1 MPSFSRADNKL
12 DKDFFKELQE
22 KCAYLG
28 ISLSEKEFK
37 RDPDKYLAAAREY
50 DGRVKSYL
58 FDNRE
63 RMQEL
68 QNKFAAEDN
77 MPAFMAMGKARQTLI
92 SELHRQMLAEK
103 TAQAGLNAANDKE
116 IRQMATAMAAY
127 THENKNADEF
137 IRTAGEKSQPAA
149 AKAEKD
155 IPSQTD
161 GKNEKARRIA
171 RAFATYKDRQNDR
184 LLLQENAKALTK
196 KANFDY
202 LMITLNELGLKGE
215 EANRFRMELRRY
227 NGSLGDFLNNYG
239 GQEIAAPQKE
249 TAPAETARPTKE
261 TVTPTI
267 STADLKQ
274 KEELAKKTAAEQK
287 AKEEL
292 AKKAAAEKQAKEE
305 LAKKA
310 AAEKQAKEELAKKAA
325 AEQKA
330 KEELAK
336 KAAAEKKTKA
346 EQRQKDK
353 QDAQK
358 AKQAAKEAQKA
369 AKEKKKALAKKEK
382 ERKIAEKQARKA
394 ELKRIKEEEKARRK
408 LAKEKKKAAAA
419 QKKAAK
425 AAEKRAKLQQK
436 AEAKRLKKEQRQM
449 KRKARL
455 DKIKKAIAGAFVFRK
470 KEKNPKIIALKP
482 RYKKRN
488 LFQRLFGRKN
498 RRQDERIAGDNIEL
512 SIDNPE
518 RQREIAE
525 KKAKIIAFKQKVRE
539 KGRKTMK
546 YAAVAL
552 PLAGMT
558 YFGFSK
564 LQEVKPAFDFDKIT
578 ATFGKYDLP
587 NDVVE
592 KAGTYYNEARAGLL
606 DYDLAS
612 FDADFSWW
620 GASDTIPIDESD
632 YKQRVPFIQNDKL
645 HNVPNA
651 DFFNYC
657 FAQTNE
663 TFGGKYGITESVYKD
678 FVRENRALVNL
689 YKIGSYKNM
698 SYDEARI
705 IAKASYFDKYGI
717 GYIQN
722 ASMASYLY
730 YTLIKNDCDNGS
742 AISSAAGA
750 ILDFYDVNG
759 KSLPAE
765 QRTAL
770 ENIYVGANAS
780 PRDWGQLIAAVNAT
794 SVSQDDESKL
804 FAALQQSQFDM
815 VVPYEDMNNQ
825 KYIEQTVINA
835 RYAYTPTFDLPA
847 RIPEPSAIFGFADK
861 DVLTDFFTAPTLSEQ
876 EREAKLMEEQKQKDL
891 ETFSKIY
898 AQCSFE
904 NVVKLSYGQKR
915 EAFNDANRVLARQG
929 VRYNINRRL
938 YCAGM
943 SMASFCEAYEIFKA
957 QNPNSVVGDAIKGI
971 IDKCSMNAHSS
982 TGMRDV
988 FKKHSSRIVSTKNLT
1003 TDVEDYMKKHPHAII
1018 HAGFRRNSAGNQHY
1032 NTIFPAFNEMSGDAY
1047 TYCAYNNN
1055 HWGNENTFSRVLGDK
1070 RRARYGKSGWFVDVT
1085 AWIDDEAERR
1095 ITRELQKR
1103 EEIRNRKAL
1112 EEAEKSV
1119 QLSSIQAQEKSWL
1132 EVLQNRFSR

>member
-1 MPSFSRADNKL
+1 MPSFSRTDNKL

-22 KCAYLG
+22 KCAFLG

-37 RDPDKYLAAAREY
+37 RSPDKYLAAVQEY

-127 THENKNADEF
+127 THENKNADEL

-171 RAFATYKDRQNDR
+171 KAFATYKDRQNGR

-249 TAPAETARPTKE
+249 TAPAETARPAKE
-261 TVTPTI
+261 TVTQTI

-325 AEQKA
+325 AEKQA
-330 KEELAK
+330 KEELVK
-336 KAAAEKKTKA
+336 KAAAEQKAKA
-346 EQRQKDK
+346 EQRQRDK

-358 AKQAAKEAQKA
+358 AKQA

-382 ERKIAEKQARKA
+382 EKKIAEKQAHKA

-419 QKKAAK
+419 QEKAAK
-425 AAEKRAKLQQK
+425 AAEKQAKLQQK
-436 AEAKRLKKEQRQM
+436 AEAKRLKKEQQQM

-482 RYKKRN
+482 RYKKRS

-587 NDVVE
+587 NDVMA
-592 KAGTYYNEARAGLL
+592 KAGEYYNEARQGLL

-620 GASDTIPIDESD
+620 SANDTIPIDESD
-632 YKQRVPFIQNDKL
+632 YKQRIPFIQNDKL

-657 FAQTNE
+657 FTQTNE
-663 TFGGKYGITESVYKD
+663 AFGGKYGITESVYKD

-730 YTLIKNDCDNGS
+730 YTLVKNDCDNGS
-742 AISSAAGA
+742 AVSSLAGA
-750 ILDFYDVNG
+750 VLDFYDTDG
-759 KSLPAE
+759 RALPE
-765 QRTAL
+765 KQRNAL
-770 ENIYVGANAS
+770 ENLVVSAEPDAK
-780 PRDWGQLIAAVNAT
+780 DWNQLIAAINAT
-794 SVSQDDESKL
+794 TSSQGEESKL
-804 FAALQQSQFDM
+804 FAALQKSQFTIGI
-815 VVPYEDMNNQ
+815 PYLDLKADQQGYMQQIVANS
-825 KYIEQTVINA
+825 
-835 RYAYTPTFDLPA
+835 RYTYEPTFDLPA
-847 RIPEPSAIFGFADK
+847 ETPAPSAVWGFADK
-861 DVLTDFFTAPTLSEQ
+861 DVLSDFFTAAPLTDK

-957 QNPNSVVGDAIKGI
+957 QNPNSVVGEAIKGI

-1003 TDVEDYMKKHPHAII
+1003 ADVEEYMEQNPHAII
-1018 HAGFRRNSAGNQHY
+1018 HAGFRRNAAGNQHY

-1055 HWGNENTFSRVLGDK
+1055 HWGNENTFSRVIGDR
-1070 RRARYGKSGWFVDVT
+1070 RRAHYGKSGWFIDVT
-1085 AWIDDEAERR
+1085 AWINDEAERR

-1103 EEIRNRKAL
+1103 EELRMELESKEAL
-1112 EEAEKSV
+1112 AESPV
-1119 QLSSIQAQEKSWL
+1119 QQHVDTWATI
-1132 EVLQNRFSR
+1132 LQNKFFGRN

>member
-1 MPSFSRADNKL
+1 MPSFSRTDNKL

-22 KCAYLG
+22 KCAFLG
-28 ISLSEKEFK
+28 ISLSEKEF
-37 RDPDKYLAAAREY
+37 RRSPDKYLAAVQEY

-127 THENKNADEF
+127 THENKNADEL

-171 RAFATYKDRQNDR
+171 KAFATYKDRQNGR

-249 TAPAETARPTKE
+249 TAPAETARPAKE

-310 AAEKQAKEELAKKAA
+310 AAEK
-325 AEQKA
+325 
-330 KEELAK
+330 
-336 KAAAEKKTKA
+336 KTKA

-358 AKQAAKEAQKA
+358 AKQAAKE
-369 AKEKKKALAKKEK
+369 KKKALAKKEK
-382 ERKIAEKQARKA
+382 EKKVAEKQAHKA

-419 QKKAAK
+419 QEKAAK
-425 AAEKRAKLQQK
+425 AAEKQAKLQQK

-482 RYKKRN
+482 RYKKRS

-587 NDVVE
+587 NDVMA
-592 KAGTYYNEARAGLL
+592 KAGEYYNEARQGML

-620 GASDTIPIDESD
+620 SANDTIPIDESD
-632 YKQRVPFIQNDKL
+632 YKQRIPFIQNDKL

-657 FAQTNE
+657 FTQTNE
-663 TFGGKYGITESVYKD
+663 AFGGKYGITESVYKD

-730 YTLIKNDCDNGS
+730 YTLVKNDCDNGS
-742 AISSAAGA
+742 AVSSLAGA
-750 ILDFYDVNG
+750 VLDFYDTDG
-759 KSLPAE
+759 RALPE
-765 QRTAL
+765 KQRNAL
-770 ENIYVGANAS
+770 ENLVVSTEPDAK
-780 PRDWGQLIAAVNAT
+780 DWNQLIAAINAT
-794 SVSQDDESKL
+794 TSSQGEESKL
-804 FAALQQSQFDM
+804 FAALQKSQFTIGI
-815 VVPYEDMNNQ
+815 PYLDLKADQQGYMQQIVANS
-825 KYIEQTVINA
+825 
-835 RYAYTPTFDLPA
+835 RYTYEPTFDLPA
-847 RIPEPSAIFGFADK
+847 ETPAPSAVWGFADK
-861 DVLTDFFTAPTLSEQ
+861 DVLSDFFTAAPLTDK

-957 QNPNSVVGDAIKGI
+957 QNPNSVVGEAIKGI

-1003 TDVEDYMKKHPHAII
+1003 ADVEEYMEQNPHAII
-1018 HAGFRRNSAGNQHY
+1018 HAGFRRNAAGNQHY

-1055 HWGNENTFSRVLGDK
+1055 HWGNENTFSRVIGDR
-1070 RRARYGKSGWFVDVT
+1070 RRAHYGKSGWFIDVT
-1085 AWIDDEAERR
+1085 AWINDEAERR

-1103 EEIRNRKAL
+1103 EELRMEQESKEAL
-1112 EEAEKSV
+1112 AESPV
-1119 QLSSIQAQEKSWL
+1119 QQHVDTWATI
-1132 EVLQNRFSR
+1132 LQNKFFGRN

>member
-1 MPSFSRADNKL
+1 MPSFSRTDNKL

-22 KCAYLG
+22 KCAFLG

-37 RDPDKYLAAAREY
+37 RSPDKYLAAVQEY

-127 THENKNADEF
+127 THENKNADEL

-149 AKAEKD
+149 TKAEKD

-171 RAFATYKDRQNDR
+171 KAFATYKDRQNGR

-249 TAPAETARPTKE
+249 TAPAKTARPAKE

-274 KEELAKKTAAEQK
+274 KEELAKRTAAEQK

-310 AAEKQAKEELAKKAA
+310 AAEK
-325 AEQKA
+325 
-330 KEELAK
+330 
-336 KAAAEKKTKA
+336 KTKA
-346 EQRQKDK
+346 EQRQRDK

-358 AKQAAKEAQKA
+358 AKQA

-382 ERKIAEKQARKA
+382 EKKVAEKQARKA

-425 AAEKRAKLQQK
+425 AAEKQAKLRQK
-436 AEAKRLKKEQRQM
+436 AEAKRLKKEQQQM

-482 RYKKRN
+482 RYKKRS

-587 NDVVE
+587 NDVMA
-592 KAGTYYNEARAGLL
+592 KAGEYYNEARQGLL

-620 GASDTIPIDESD
+620 SANDTIPIDESD
-632 YKQRVPFIQNDKL
+632 YKQRIPFIQNDKL

-657 FAQTNE
+657 FTQTNE
-663 TFGGKYGITESVYKD
+663 AFGGKYGITESVYKD

-730 YTLIKNDCDNGS
+730 YTLVKNDCDNGS
-742 AISSAAGA
+742 AVSSLAGA
-750 ILDFYDVNG
+750 VLDFYDTDG
-759 KSLPAE
+759 RALPE
-765 QRTAL
+765 KQRNAL
-770 ENIYVGANAS
+770 ENLVVSAEPDAK
-780 PRDWGQLIAAVNAT
+780 DWNQLIAAINAT
-794 SVSQDDESKL
+794 TSSQGEESKL
-804 FAALQQSQFDM
+804 FAALQKSQFTIGI
-815 VVPYEDMNNQ
+815 PYLDLKADQQGYMQQIVANS
-825 KYIEQTVINA
+825 
-835 RYAYTPTFDLPA
+835 RYTYEPTFDLPA
-847 RIPEPSAIFGFADK
+847 ETPAPSAVWGFADK
-861 DVLTDFFTAPTLSEQ
+861 DVLSDFFTAAPLTDK

-957 QNPNSVVGDAIKGI
+957 QNPNSVVGEAIKGI

-1003 TDVEDYMKKHPHAII
+1003 ADVEEYMEQNPHAII
-1018 HAGFRRNSAGNQHY
+1018 HAGFRRNAAGNQHY

-1055 HWGNENTFSRVLGDK
+1055 HWGNENTFSRVIGDR
-1070 RRARYGKSGWFVDVT
+1070 RRAHYGKSGWFIDVT
-1085 AWIDDEAERR
+1085 AWINDEAERR

-1103 EEIRNRKAL
+1103 EELRMELESKEAL
-1112 EEAEKSV
+1112 AESPV
-1119 QLSSIQAQEKSWL
+1119 QQHVDTWATI
-1132 EVLQNRFSR
+1132 LQNKFFGRN

>member
-63 RMQEL
+63 RMQKL

-127 THENKNADEF
+127 THENKNADEL

-171 RAFATYKDRQNDR
+171 KAFATYKDRQNGR

-249 TAPAETARPTKE
+249 TAPAETARPAKE

-310 AAEKQAKEELAKKAA
+310 AAEKQAK
-325 AEQKA
+325 
-330 KEELAK
+330 
-336 KAAAEKKTKA
+336 A
-346 EQRQKDK
+346 EQRQRDK

-358 AKQAAKEAQKA
+358 AKQA

-382 ERKIAEKQARKA
+382 EKKIAEKQARKA

-425 AAEKRAKLQQK
+425 AAEKQAKLQQK

-482 RYKKRN
+482 RYKKRS

-587 NDVVE
+587 NDVMA
-592 KAGTYYNEARAGLL
+592 KAGEYYNEARQGLL

-620 GASDTIPIDESD
+620 SANDTIPIDESD
-632 YKQRVPFIQNDKL
+632 YKQRIPFIQNDKL

-657 FAQTNE
+657 FTQTNE
-663 TFGGKYGITESVYKD
+663 AFGGKYGITESVYKD

-730 YTLIKNDCDNGS
+730 YTLVKNDCDNGS
-742 AISSAAGA
+742 AVSSLAGA
-750 ILDFYDVNG
+750 VLDFYDTDG
-759 KSLPAE
+759 RALPE
-765 QRTAL
+765 KQRNAL
-770 ENIYVGANAS
+770 ENLVVSAEPDAK
-780 PRDWGQLIAAVNAT
+780 DWNQLIAAINAT
-794 SVSQDDESKL
+794 TSSQGEESKL
-804 FAALQQSQFDM
+804 FAALQKSQFTIGI
-815 VVPYEDMNNQ
+815 PYLDLKADQQGYMQQIVANS
-825 KYIEQTVINA
+825 
-835 RYAYTPTFDLPA
+835 RYTYEPTFDLPA
-847 RIPEPSAIFGFADK
+847 ETPAPSAVWGFADK
-861 DVLTDFFTAPTLSEQ
+861 DVLSDFFTAAPLTDK

-957 QNPNSVVGDAIKGI
+957 QNPNSVVGEAIKGI

-1003 TDVEDYMKKHPHAII
+1003 ADVEEYMEQNPHAII
-1018 HAGFRRNSAGNQHY
+1018 HAGFRRNAAGNQHY

-1055 HWGNENTFSRVLGDK
+1055 HWGNENTFSRVIGDR
-1070 RRARYGKSGWFVDVT
+1070 RRAHYGKSGWFIDVT
-1085 AWIDDEAERR
+1085 AWINDEAERR

-1103 EEIRNRKAL
+1103 EELRMELESKEAL
-1112 EEAEKSV
+1112 AESPV
-1119 QLSSIQAQEKSWL
+1119 QQHVDTWATI
-1132 EVLQNRFSR
+1132 LQNKFFGRN